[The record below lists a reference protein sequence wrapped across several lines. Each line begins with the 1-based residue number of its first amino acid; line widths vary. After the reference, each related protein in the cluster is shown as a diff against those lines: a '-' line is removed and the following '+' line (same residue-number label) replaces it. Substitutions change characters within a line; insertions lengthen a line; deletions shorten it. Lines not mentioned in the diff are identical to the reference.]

1 MSKDLSFQ
9 LLETSPEKC
18 QGFNP
23 YKAAGIDNL
32 SVKFLKEGARVLV
45 RPISRLCNFSIKLNS
60 FPRSCKI
67 AKVKPLFL
75 KKVLNKFK

>member
-45 RPISRLCNFSIKLNS
+45 RPISRL
-60 FPRSCKI
+60 
-67 AKVKPLFL
+67 
-75 KKVLNKFK
+75 